1 MSPDRRLQ
9 GLGRCGVC
17 PRLGALASGQR
28 PTAGVEW
35 RQPKLASGPIV
46 PLISRSEFAMAGS
59 RFAALIHAPRR
70 FARSVVP
77 YLSTAALLGLTA
89 AVAFAAMGQS
99 RVTREDRI
107 THLPALI
114 RAIHATAGEVED
126 ELLIEAIFT
135 PDVLPAGEAEAV
147 FYRLT
152 LPAGTSLPAPAGPFC
167 LCRSDFVAAGVGIE
181 IVQSGTYSLQLE
193 SPIQVQRGGAS
204 GMAEEEAAGRDTLLE
219 PGDAAIYADY
229 ASEGTLRNAGHDP
242 VVVLGMAIVS
252 KEGTGIDLPLPP
264 DGVKVQLLASSL
276 TSDWE
281 SLPPGP
287 VAVSLWRLRL
297 AAATSVGPYAG
308 AGLEALAVESGS
320 ISRRYLRLAEHTP
333 FPALTQYPGVQS
345 IFLAPAPGIRRS
357 FTSGDAEPAVLLA
370 LSIEPEAVWSAT
382 LAP

>member
-1 MSPDRRLQ
+1 
-9 GLGRCGVC
+9 
-17 PRLGALASGQR
+17 
-28 PTAGVEW
+28 
-35 RQPKLASGPIV
+35 
-46 PLISRSEFAMAGS
+46 MAGS
-59 RFAALIHAPRR
+59 RFAALAHAPRR
-70 FARSVVP
+70 FARSLVP
-77 YLSTAALLGLTA
+77 YLSTTALIGLTA
-89 AVAFAAMGQS
+89 AVAFATMGHPHP
-99 RVTREDRI
+99 TREDAA

-114 RAIHATAGEVED
+114 RALHATAGEVDD

-135 PDVLPAGEAEAV
+135 PDVLPAGDAEAV

-152 LPAGTSLPAPAGPFC
+152 LPAGTSLPAPAGPLC
-167 LCRSDFVAAGVGIE
+167 LCRHDYVAAGVGIE
-181 IVQSGTYSLQLE
+181 VVQSGAYSLRLE
-193 SPIQVQRGGAS
+193 TPLRVQREGAS
-204 GMAEEEAAGRDTLLE
+204 GVTEEIAAQQDVLLG

-229 ASEGTLRNAGHDP
+229 AGRGTIRNAGQDP

-281 SLPPGP
+281 TLPPGP

-297 AAATSVGPYAG
+297 PAGTRVGPYAG
-308 AGLEALAVESGS
+308 AGLEALAVESGT

-333 FPALTQYPGVQS
+333 LPPLTQYPGVQS

-357 FTSGDAEPAVLLA
+357 ITSGDADPAVLLA
-370 LSIEPEAVWSAT
+370 VSIEPEAVWSAT